1 MRVSILIPTY
11 RDIRA
16 LELILDAL
24 KLQTYQDFEVIVAED
39 DNSEELKDFIQ
50 GYKSKYTIAH
60 VSHENQGN
68 RKAIIMNKALKESRG
83 EYIIFIDGDT
93 IPYSTFIESHVA
105 LAKKRVV
112 LCGRRVN
119 LGDSVSALLRDGEIG
134 AEELEKHYL
143 KYYRLIKDDNSRHY
157 EQGLYFKANG
167 IVQRVLRKLNKNV
180 HIVASNFS
188 CFREDIFA
196 VNGFDEDLPNA
207 PHRDDTDLEWRMVSL
222 GCRLVSVKYC
232 ANMFHL
238 NHSRNDRKEEE
249 EENMKIIL
257 KKQEQK
263 EFVAK
268 NGIIKS

>member
-1 MRVSILIPTY
+1 MRVSVLIPTY
-11 RDIRA
+11 KDIRA

-24 KLQTYQDFEVIVAED
+24 KLQTYQNFEVIVAED
-39 DNSEELKDFIQ
+39 DNSNELKDFLKE
-50 GYKSKYTIAH
+50 YKSKYSIYH
-60 VSHENQGN
+60 LFHENLGN

-83 EYIIFIDGDT
+83 EYIVFIDGDT
-93 IPYSTFIESHVA
+93 IPYRTFVESHVA

-119 LGDSVSALLRDGEIG
+119 LGDKVSTLLREGKIS
-134 AEELEKHYL
+134 AYELERHYL

-167 IVQRVLRKLNKNV
+167 IVQKILMKLNKNV

-207 PHRDDTDLEWRMVSL
+207 PHRDDTDLEWRMVGI
-222 GCRLVSVKYC
+222 GCKLVSVKYC

-238 NHSRNDRKEEE
+238 NHSRNDRRDEE
-249 EENMKIIL
+249 EENMRLIR
-257 KKQEQK
+257 KKQQQK

-268 NGIIKS
+268 NGIMKL

>member
-1 MRVSILIPTY
+1 MRVSLLVPTY

-16 LELILDAL
+16 LELILNAL

-39 DNSEELKDFIQ
+39 DNSEELKDFIK
-50 GYKSKYTIAH
+50 GYKSQYPIFH
-60 VSHENQGN
+60 VFHENLGN
-68 RKAIIMNKALKESRG
+68 RKAIIMNKALKESNG

-93 IPYSTFIESHVA
+93 IPYTTFIESHVA

-119 LGDSVSALLRDGEIG
+119 LGNRVSTLLREGKIEAD
-134 AEELEKHYL
+134 ELEKHYL
-143 KYYRLIKDDNSRHY
+143 RYYRLIKNDNSRHY

-167 IVQRVLRKLNKNV
+167 TVQRMLMNLNKNV

-196 VNGFDEDLPNA
+196 VNGFDEDLPYA
-207 PHRDDTDLEWRMVSL
+207 PHRDDTDLEWRMVGL
-222 GCRLVSVKYC
+222 GCGLLSVKYC

-238 NHSRNDRKEEE
+238 NHSRNDRKVEES
-249 EENMKIIL
+249 ENMRLIL
-257 KKQEQK
+257 EKQERK
-263 EFVAK
+263 EFIAK